1 MSKPKYSLTSISE
14 DSLRFEFESVGPE
27 KNVMKV
33 IEYEPIDSNG
43 IYFNLA
49 LVDTDADGNY
59 SDDVVTDNKDT
70 EKVFGTIAKTVD
82 YFFQKYPKRRILVFS
97 NDKLRIRLYRM
108 IISNYSYEKEQNW
121 SFFGL
126 IDDKFEHFQ
135 KGKDYKA
142 FMIALKSEKL
152 EL

>member
-1 MSKPKYSLTSISE
+1 
-14 DSLRFEFESVGPE
+14 
-27 KNVMKV
+27 
-33 IEYEPIDSNG
+33 
-43 IYFNLA
+43 
-49 LVDTDADGNY
+49 
-59 SDDVVTDNKDT
+59 
-70 EKVFGTIAKTVD
+70 
-82 YFFQKYPKRRILVFS
+82 
-97 NDKLRIRLYRM
+97 M

-152 EL
+152 ELYLQYEIERLKYPIFKER